1 MSEKLTLDRAKEL
14 LAQTTTEGH
23 LFEHALGVSAC
34 MGALARHFG
43 ADEAYWQAVGY
54 LHDYDFEQFPEEHLQ
69 HTEQPLREAVWT
81 RRASAPFWHTATGS
95 APMWSR

>member
-43 ADEAYWQAVGY
+43 ADEAYW
-54 LHDYDFEQFPEEHLQ
+54 
-69 HTEQPLREAVWT
+69 
-81 RRASAPFWHTATGS
+81 
-95 APMWSR
+95 